1 MPRPLPWSLSPSKV
15 SSFKEC
21 PLAFRFSAIDRLPE
35 PSSPHAVKGTMVH
48 RALELLFL
56 ECDKGARDLPAAE
69 ARLQRAW
76 QEMQYDPEFRSL
88 DLDREAR
95 DRFLSEAGEL
105 VRRYFTLEDPNT
117 VTAVGLEVL
126 LEARLGSLRLRG
138 IIDRLEIDENGEYVI
153 TDYKSGRAPGANFEQ
168 GRLAGVHFYAFLCQE
183 VLGKRPARIQL
194 LYLGDPL
201 AIVATP
207 SEQSIKGLCQRTQ
220 AVWTAVERACERD
233 DFRPKVSRLCDWCS
247 FKAYCPAWGGDPER
261 ARPELLGEP
270 SLPLPMEEM
279 PLEAVSA

>member
-1 MPRPLPWSLSPSKV
+1 MSRPLPWSLSPSKV
-15 SSFKEC
+15 SSFKDC

-35 PSSPHAVKGTMVH
+35 ASSPAAVKGTLVH

-56 ECDKGARDLPAAE
+56 ECDKGRRDVPAALD
-69 ARLQRAW
+69 RLERAW
-76 QEMQYDPEFRSL
+76 IEMQDDAEFKSL
-88 DLDREAR
+88 ELDAVTATGFRGEA
-95 DRFLSEAGEL
+95 EEL
-105 VRRYFTLEDPNT
+105 VRRYFTLEDPDT
-117 VTAVGLEVL
+117 VNAVGLEVL

-153 TDYKSGRAPGANFEQ
+153 TDYKSGRAPSANFEQ

-201 AIVATP
+201 AIIATP

-247 FKAYCPAWGGDPER
+247 FKKYCPAWGGDPER
-261 ARPELLGEP
+261 AKPELLGEP
-270 SLPLPMEEM
+270 SMPL
-279 PLEAVSA
+279 PLEAVPA

>member
-21 PLAFRFSAIDRLPE
+21 PLQFRFSAIDRLPE
-35 PSSPHAVKGTMVH
+35 ASSPAAVKGTLVH

-56 ECDKGARDLPAAE
+56 ECDKGRRDVPAALD
-69 ARLQRAW
+69 RLERAW
-76 QEMQYDPEFRSL
+76 VELQSDAEFKSL
-88 DLDREAR
+88 KLDAPTAAAFRV
-95 DRFLSEAGEL
+95 EAGEL

-117 VTAVGLEVL
+117 VTAVGMEVL

-138 IIDRLEIDENGEYVI
+138 IIDRLEVDENGDYII
-153 TDYKSGRAPGANFEQ
+153 TDYKSGRAPSANFEQ

-183 VLGKRPARIQL
+183 VLGKRPVKIQL

-201 AIVATP
+201 AIIATP
-207 SEQSIKGLCQRTQ
+207 SEQSIKGLTQRTQ

-247 FKAYCPAWGGDPER
+247 FKKYCPAWGGDPER
-261 ARPELLGEP
+261 AKPELMGEP
-270 SLPLPMEEM
+270 SMPL
-279 PLEAVSA
+279 PLEAVPA

>member
-1 MPRPLPWSLSPSKV
+1 MSRPLPWSLSPSKV
-15 SSFKEC
+15 SSFKDC
-21 PLAFRFSAIDRLPE
+21 PLQFRFSAIDRLPE
-35 PSSPHAVKGTMVH
+35 ASSPAAVKGTLVH

-56 ECDKGARDLPAAE
+56 ECDKGRRDVPAVLD
-69 ARLQRAW
+69 RLDRAW
-76 QEMQYDPEFRSL
+76 IELQEDAEFKSL
-88 DLDREAR
+88 QLDAPTAAAFRA
-95 DRFLSEAGEL
+95 EAGEL

-117 VTAVGLEVL
+117 VNAVGMEVL

-138 IIDRLEIDENGEYVI
+138 IIDRLEVDENGDYVI
-153 TDYKSGRAPGANFEQ
+153 TDYKSGRAPSANFEQ

-201 AIVATP
+201 AIIATP

-247 FKAYCPAWGGDPER
+247 FKKYCPAWGGDPER
-261 ARPELLGEP
+261 AKPELLGEP
-270 SLPLPMEEM
+270 SMPL
-279 PLEAVSA
+279 PLEAVPA